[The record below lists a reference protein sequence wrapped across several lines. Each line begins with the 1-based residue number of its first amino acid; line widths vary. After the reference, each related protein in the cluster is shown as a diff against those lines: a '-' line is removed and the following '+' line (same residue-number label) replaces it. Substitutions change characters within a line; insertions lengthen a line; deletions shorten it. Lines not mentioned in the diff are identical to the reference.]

1 LQISVFLWNRTYFY
15 VIIQKLTM
23 YLRIENPCHENW
35 SQMTPLE
42 KGRFCDA
49 CQKKV
54 HDFTSSSKQELID
67 LYQLN
72 EGHLCGRVKTAF
84 LTEQFVTYQQ
94 NKNYLH
100 YLKTFC
106 LAAIIGFGASLF
118 TVKSALAS
126 NLNKL
131 KNEYLTIQD
140 SINLVEI
147 KGVVRDKE
155 NKELLPFC
163 SVVIMKGDSV
173 IANAFTDMDGK
184 FSLKIDSKK
193 FPEFDLKVQ
202 YVGYHNLLL
211 KNIKAD
217 QKELVFELEAQPA
230 EILGLIIYEE
240 RPTPIID
247 PFFRGTK
254 IGGDQ
259 YRRMPK

>member
-1 LQISVFLWNRTYFY
+1 
-15 VIIQKLTM
+15 M

-35 SQMTPLE
+35 EQMTPLE

-54 HDFTSSSKQELID
+54 HDFTNSSNEELIN
-67 LYQLN
+67 LPKLN
-72 EGHLCGRVKTAF
+72 DRHLCGRVKTSF
-84 LTEQFVTYQQ
+84 LTEQFVAHQQ
-94 NKNYLH
+94 KKQYLQ

-118 TVKSALAS
+118 TVKSAVAS

-131 KNEYLTIQD
+131 KNEYLAIQD
-140 SINLVEI
+140 SIKFVEI

-163 SVVIMKGDSV
+163 NVMLMKGDSV
-173 IANAFTDMDGK
+173 IVGVTTDMDGK
-184 FSLKIDSKK
+184 FSIKIDSKK
-193 FPEFDLKVQ
+193 IPEFDLKVQ
-202 YVGYHNLLL
+202 YVGYKNLLI
-211 KNIKAD
+211 KNIHPEK
-217 QKELVFELEAQPA
+217 KELVFELEAEA
-230 EILGLIIYEE
+230 VEMMGLIIYEE
-240 RPTPIID
+240 PPTPIVD

>member
-1 LQISVFLWNRTYFY
+1 MQISVFLWNSTYFY
-15 VIIQKLTM
+15 VILQKLKM

-35 SQMTPLE
+35 TQMTPLE

-67 LYQLN
+67 LYRLN
-72 EGHLCGRVKTAF
+72 DGHLCGRVKSSF
-84 LTEQFVTYQQ
+84 LTEQFVAHQQ
-94 NKNYLH
+94 RKSYLQ

-106 LAAIIGFGASLF
+106 LAAIISFGASLF

-131 KNEYLTIQD
+131 KKEYLTIQD

-147 KGVVRDKE
+147 KGVIRDKE

-163 SVVIMKGDSV
+163 NVRIMIGDSV
-173 IANAFTDMDGK
+173 IAGTSTDMDGK

-193 FPEFDLKVQ
+193 NPVFDLKVQ
-202 YVGYHNLLL
+202 YVGYKNLLI
-211 KNIKAD
+211 KNIHPEK
-217 QKELVFELEAQPA
+217 KELVFELEAEAA
-230 EILGLIIYEE
+230 ELLGLIIYEE

>member
-1 LQISVFLWNRTYFY
+1 
-15 VIIQKLTM
+15 M

-35 SQMTPLE
+35 SQMTPMG

-54 HDFTSSSKQELID
+54 HDVTTISNEELKD
-67 LYQLN
+67 LYKLN
-72 EGHLCGRVKTAF
+72 AGQMCGRVKTKF
-84 LTEQFVTYQQ
+84 LTEQFVAQQQ
-94 NKNYLH
+94 NKQYIH

-147 KGVVRDKE
+147 KGVVKDKE

-163 SVVIMKGDSV
+163 NVMLMKGDSV
-173 IANAFTDMDGK
+173 IVGANTDMDGK
-184 FSLKIDSKK
+184 FSLKIDSRK

-202 YVGYHNLLL
+202 YVGYKNLLI
-211 KNIKAD
+211 KNIHPEK
-217 QKELVFELEAQPA
+217 KEMVFELEAEAIEMMGIMIIEEFPPA
-230 EILGLIIYEE
+230 
-240 RPTPIID
+240 PD

>member
-1 LQISVFLWNRTYFY
+1 
-15 VIIQKLTM
+15 M

-54 HDFTSSSKQELID
+54 HDFTNSSKEELIN
-67 LYQLN
+67 LHKLN
-72 EGHLCGRVKTAF
+72 EGQLCGRVKTTF
-84 LTEQFVTYQQ
+84 LTEQFVTHQQ

-140 SINLVEI
+140 SISLVEI

-163 SVVIMKGDSV
+163 NVMLMKGDSV
-173 IANAFTDMDGK
+173 IVRAITDMDGK
-184 FSLKIDSKK
+184 FLLKIDSKK
-193 FPEFDLKVQ
+193 IAEFDLKVQ
-202 YVGYHNLLL
+202 YVGYKNLLI
-211 KNIKAD
+211 KNIHPEK
-217 QKELVFELEAQPA
+217 KELVFDLEAEA
-230 EILGLIIYEE
+230 VEMMGIMIIEE
-240 RPTPIID
+240 FPLAPD

>member
-1 LQISVFLWNRTYFY
+1 MQISVFLWNRTYFY

-67 LYQLN
+67 LYRLN
-72 EGHLCGRVKTAF
+72 EGHLCGRVKTSF
-84 LTEQFVTYQQ
+84 LTEQFVAHQQ

-106 LAAIIGFGASLF
+106 LAAIISFGASLF

-131 KNEYLTIQD
+131 KNEYFTIQD
-140 SINLVEI
+140 SITVVEV
-147 KGVVRDKE
+147 KGLVRDKE

-163 SVVIMKGDSV
+163 NVMLMKGDSMIV
-173 IANAFTDMDGK
+173 GTTTDMDGK

-202 YVGYHNLLL
+202 YVGYQHLLI
-211 KNIKAD
+211 KNIKAS
-217 QKELVFELEAQPA
+217 QKELVFELETEAIETMGIMIIEVIPPA
-230 EILGLIIYEE
+230 
-240 RPTPIID
+240 RD

-259 YRRMPK
+259 YRRMLK

>member
-1 LQISVFLWNRTYFY
+1 MQISVFLWNRTYFY
-15 VIIQKLTM
+15 VILQKLNM

-54 HDFTSSSKQELID
+54 HDFTTSTKQELVD
-67 LYQLN
+67 SYQLN
-72 EGHLCGRVKTAF
+72 EGHLCGRVKTSF
-84 LTEQFVTYQQ
+84 LTEQFVAHQQ

-126 NLNKL
+126 NLNKI

-140 SINLVEI
+140 SIKLVEI
-147 KGVVRDKE
+147 KGVVKDKE

-163 SVVIMKGDSV
+163 NVMLMKGDSMIV
-173 IANAFTDMDGK
+173 GTTTDMDGK

-202 YVGYHNLLL
+202 YVGYHHLLL
-211 KNIKAD
+211 KNIKPT
-217 QKELVFELEAQPA
+217 KTELVFDLEAQPA

-240 RPTPIID
+240 LPTPIIN